1 MGAFSNEN
9 EERREDEIVDP
20 DVTQEIEVSKTR
32 NTDNVGQTSV
42 EIDVENLIA
51 ELEAEKSASGVDS
64 DGDLRKRLD
73 EILEKKQ
80 TEEQLHDDFEDYEL
94 ED

>member
-1 MGAFSNEN
+1 MSIYASEN
-9 EERREDEIVDP
+9 EERTADEANESVAN
-20 DVTQEIEVSKTR
+20 EGEVSKTK

-42 EIDVENLIA
+42 EIDVEHLIS
-51 ELEAEKSASGVDS
+51 ELEAEKPKGVDK

-73 EILEKKQ
+73 EILDKKRSKHD
-80 TEEQLHDDFEDYEL
+80 LDDFDDYEL